1 MPDTAVIVGA
11 QTDWPLTVVAR
22 WKDPGFSE
30 RELRWF
36 GVLFICVLWMFTA
49 TLVFERRLSPAL
61 FGLAILVAAPLA
73 WQWIRRRP
81 ADLEMVLEP
90 DRLRLRGVV
99 SATPSIELLRRHA
112 GALMAAES
120 GVDWRERFV
129 LLTDDADREV
139 ARFRARNATVEF
151 RDVSSVSESWW
162 RSTMPPGTAARVPP
176 TELSTTALLGAW
188 WPRPDRRRSVRGSF
202 HVLRPWKESDLSTY
216 EAWDRRE
223 RRQAGLLI
231 IGALLFTYALAII
244 GVRWSMTD
252 ALVYVPPGVI
262 GLALLLR
269 GVLR

>member
-1 MPDTAVIVGA
+1 MVQA
-11 QTDWPLTVVAR
+11 QTDWPITVVAR
-22 WKDPGFSE
+22 WKDPGISE
-30 RELRWF
+30 RELRWV
-36 GVLFICVLWMFTA
+36 GVLFIGLLWMFAA
-49 TLVFERRLSPAL
+49 TLVLERRLSPAL
-61 FGLAILVAAPLA
+61 FGLAILVAAPFL

-99 SATPSIELLRRHA
+99 GATSTIELLRQNA
-112 GALMAAES
+112 GALMAAEG
-120 GVDWRERFV
+120 GVDWRERLV
-129 LLTDDADREV
+129 LLTDGADREV
-139 ARFRARNATVEF
+139 ARFRARNAKVEF
-151 RDVSSVSESWW
+151 RDVSNASESWW
-162 RSTMPPGTAARVPP
+162 RSTMPPDSEPRTPP

-231 IGALLFTYALAII
+231 IGALSFTYALPII
-244 GVRWSMTD
+244 TLPWSLTD
-252 ALVYVPPGVI
+252 AVVFLPPGVI

-269 GVLR
+269 GLLR